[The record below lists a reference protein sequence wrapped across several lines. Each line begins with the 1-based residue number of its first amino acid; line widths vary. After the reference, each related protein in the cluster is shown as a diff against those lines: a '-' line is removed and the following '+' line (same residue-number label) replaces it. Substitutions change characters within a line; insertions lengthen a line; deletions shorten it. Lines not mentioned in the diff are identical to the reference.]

1 MGGIFNFDSSFMQ
14 FLGKA
19 ADMLILSMLWILGCL
34 PVLTIGTSTTALY
47 YASIKAVKDEGS
59 AVKNFFK
66 SYRENLKQ
74 SILAELLLLLFA
86 YILFLDIQII
96 YSMQGILG
104 EILKVMFWVVFFAY
118 IAVLNYIFT
127 LLSRFVYTLPA
138 LFRNAFLISMMNL
151 PYTLAIIFLNL
162 LPLIVFIWQPLIF
175 MWLLP
180 LFLFIAPGAIA
191 RVNTLLF
198 LRIFRK
204 FTPESASDET

>member
-1 MGGIFNFDSSFMQ
+1 M
-14 FLGKA
+14 
-19 ADMLILSMLWILGCL
+19 
-34 PVLTIGTSTTALY
+34 
-47 YASIKAVKDEGS
+47 
-59 AVKNFFK
+59 KNFFK

-118 IAVLNYIFT
+118 IAVLNYIFP